1 LPLQVLLV
9 ARDLRV
15 RRAREALGAIKV
27 IKLHAWELAFGER
40 VGQAR
45 GQEVAAFTALIRL
58 RSLLAAVFAST
69 PALVAVAIL
78 GTYVLMGRTL
88 RLQTAMTVLSAVNLL
103 RSPLLFLPLVLQ
115 SAQEARTSLA
125 RLQVSLVNDL

>member
-1 LPLQVLLV
+1 M
-9 ARDLRV
+9 R
-15 RRAREALGAIKV
+15 
-27 IKLHAWELAFGER
+27 
-40 VGQAR
+40 
-45 GQEVAAFTALIRL
+45 FT
-58 RSLLAAVFAST
+58 LLAAVFAST